1 MVCFMSEPNRNDKF
15 VFHNDRYDRN
25 PKSLVERWLEDDDGF
40 GLVNNESIPED
51 ENEELNS
58 TAEKKES

>member
-1 MVCFMSEPNRNDKF
+1 MSEPNRNDKF

-25 PKSLVERWLEDDDGF
+25 PKSLVERWLEDNDGF

-58 TAEKKES
+58 TAEKKESY